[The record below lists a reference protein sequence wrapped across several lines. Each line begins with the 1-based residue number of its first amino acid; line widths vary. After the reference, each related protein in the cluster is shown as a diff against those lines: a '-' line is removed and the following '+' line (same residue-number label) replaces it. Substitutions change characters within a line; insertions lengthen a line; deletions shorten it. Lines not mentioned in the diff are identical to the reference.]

1 MIRRP
6 PRSTRTDTLFPYTTL
21 FRSGLIHSGHYCIP
35 GIAMPT
41 QDTEERREYYRIEDR
56 VALEII
62 PAGQGQEADAAPLPP
77 LFSLLGELHQ
87 LDFEAQIGRAHV

>member
-1 MIRRP
+1 MQLTP
-6 PRSTRTDTLFPYTTL
+6 PR
-21 FRSGLIHSGHYCIP
+21 GLIHSGHQRYP

-62 PAGQGQEADAAPLPP
+62 PASHDHPAGSEPLPA

-87 LDFEAQIGRAHV
+87 LDFEAQHLLRQIAESNRTLAN